1 MAPRTINN
9 PNGFDGKTQMLLRK
23 EDVRALPA
31 LYATEDNPD
40 PTVHVHL
47 FCPYSRAHWYLTEYD
62 PAKDLAFGLADL
74 GEPELG
80 YIAIHEL
87 RALAFKVMGGR
98 IQAVERDVSWRPC
111 PLSEVRNA
119 RR

>member
-1 MAPRTINN
+1 MSA
-9 PNGFDGKTQMLLRK
+9 
-23 EDVRALPA
+23 ALA
-31 LYATEDNPD
+31 VTL
-40 PTVHVHL
+40 TV
-47 FCPYSRAHWYLTEYD
+47 D
-62 PAKDLAFGLADL
+62 
-74 GEPELG
+74 
-80 YIAIHEL
+80 EL